1 MARRSSGT
9 VRKRPAPW
17 LFVRWLN
24 NANIEFFVQNQN
36 FYTFRHNT
44 FHDLSNFLALT
55 H

>member
-1 MARRSSGT
+1 MKRRT
-9 VRKRPAPW
+9 PAE
-17 LFVRWLN
+17 LHVRWLN